1 MQQVWAADVAASGV
15 NYVSM
20 HTLGTLCLQDKINL
34 WESFN
39 SPTDT
44 ILSTQVLNQD
54 GMLVYHIS
62 ETNYSI
68 GNFQFLL
75 QSVGDLVQSF
85 DVTHNFV
92 RSIGKAVQ
100 WVQAFSFFST
110 KLAASTLW
118 QEMDGS
124 MELYWTL
131 YQGTQ
136 FQQQISFREEL

>member
-1 MQQVWAADVAASGV
+1 MPNTGNFVLARQ
-15 NYVSM
+15 NYV
-20 HTLGTLCLQDKINL
+20 NL
-34 WESFN
+34 WERFN
-39 SPTDT
+39 SPIDT

-54 GMLVYHIS
+54 GILVYHVS
-62 ETNYSI
+62 ETNYST

-75 QSVGDLVQSF
+75 QSVIDLVQSF
-85 DVTHNFV
+85 DATHNFV

-110 KLAASTLW
+110 NLAASTLW

-136 FQQQISFREEL
+136 FQQ